1 MPCPKCAHE
10 KNNLLSQSW
19 THGGNCGG
27 DLYIDE
33 NAYVH
38 CLRCGRSAHISRMTI
53 TCDSYRHTKIYV
65 SRDEI
70 GASLA
75 IGHVGV
81 SDNANSLKWFK
92 RMLDNI

>member
-10 KNNLLSQSW
+10 NINLLSQSW

-38 CLRCGRSAHISRMTI
+38 CLECGKSAHVSRMTI
-53 TCDSYRHTKIYV
+53 TCDSYQHTKAYV
-65 SRDEI
+65 TRDEI

-75 IGHVGV
+75 IGNVGV
-81 SDNANSLKWFK
+81 SNNVYSIKWLKK
-92 RMLDNI
+92 LLENI